1 MSDFDES
8 KVQRDDAGKFSSM
21 GGEGKQSLAKA
32 IAGKQRGQQQKAL
45 EKLVKSRVDVSPDA
59 RATAV
64 SILRDAGSLTDALE
78 AAEGHT
84 EDTIM
89 HPDTGKDVPM
99 KEVRAALNAM
109 KPPPIPEGEEMVT
122 VHHAT
127 DEKSAKLFLK
137 EGIIPEL
144 KGDTLASARHA
155 AGEDATFAPG
165 AGLSRG
171 MYVAKEGAAE
181 SYGRVVLAL
190 RVPKSY
196 LQASPEQTTLG
207 VKDAME
213 SLGTHDG
220 AVITKGIPPSAI
232 TRL

>member
-1 MSDFDES
+1 M
-8 KVQRDDAGKFSSM
+8 
-21 GGEGKQSLAKA
+21 AKA

-45 EKLVKSRVDVSPDA
+45 EKLVKARVDVSPEA
-59 RATAV
+59 RETAV

-78 AAEGHT
+78 AAEGFSDENAT
-84 EDTIM
+84 
-89 HPDTGKDVPM
+89 HPESGKAVSM
-99 KEVRAALNAM
+99 KEVRTALNAM
-109 KPPPIPEGEEMVT
+109 KPPPIPEGEELVT

-190 RVPKSY
+190 KVPKSY

-207 VKDAME
+207 VKDAMK
-213 SLGTHDG
+213 SLDTHDG

-232 TRL
+232 KRL